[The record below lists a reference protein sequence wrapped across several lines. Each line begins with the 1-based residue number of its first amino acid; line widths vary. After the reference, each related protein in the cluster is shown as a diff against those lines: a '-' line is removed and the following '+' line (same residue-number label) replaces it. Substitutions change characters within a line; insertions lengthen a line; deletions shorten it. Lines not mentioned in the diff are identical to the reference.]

1 MITSEIQKQR
11 YIYYRCT
18 RKRGGCRQPFL
29 REDALV
35 SQISEA
41 IEKVAISGDLKKF
54 LFDKIDSEASVGL
67 PPSASTL
74 ALNNRISEIDRKLNM
89 LLDSYINQV
98 ISEEEYKKKKSILL
112 NEKLELKEKLTSD
125 EGKGKV
131 WLELARTI
139 VTSAGQASY
148 IARKGSLEEKR
159 EFAKKIGFNF
169 RLADAKLRFEY
180 RLPYI
185 YFAQKWPKE
194 KWGG

>member
-1 MITSEIQKQR
+1 
-11 YIYYRCT
+11 
-18 RKRGGCRQPFL
+18 
-29 REDALV
+29 
-35 SQISEA
+35 
-41 IEKVAISGDLKKF
+41 
-54 LFDKIDSEASVGL
+54 
-67 PPSASTL
+67 
-74 ALNNRISEIDRKLNM
+74 M

-112 NEKLELKEKLTSD
+112 NEKLELKENLTRD

-148 IARKGSLEEKR
+148 IARKGTLEEKR
-159 EFAKKIGFNF
+159 EFAKKIGSNF

-180 RLPYI
+180 KLPYV

-194 KWGG
+194 NWGG